1 LTAESALVVLMR
13 ESLDSAI
20 PLPKLY
26 IVAVHQLPGVLFRA
40 LVIGTEKFDCAKK
53 LAVCSDD
60 VHSIFGH
67 LISVRT
73 HAITKAT
80 GCLSSSGTGDGLF
93 EKIRVCGGAAAEH
106 ARTLRRPLIARVV
119 WAGFRATCQHDRI
132 AIAFGK

>member
-1 LTAESALVVLMR
+1 MTAESALVVLMR

-53 LAVCSDD
+53 LAVCSDN

-67 LISVRT
+67 LISVGT
-73 HAITKAT
+73 HAITKAAN
-80 GCLSSSGTGDGLF
+80 CLSSSGTGDGLF
-93 EKIRVCGGAAAEH
+93 E
-106 ARTLRRPLIARVV
+106 TL
-119 WAGFRATCQHDRI
+119 
-132 AIAFGK
+132 

>member
-1 LTAESALVVLMR
+1 MLMR

-26 IVAVHQLPGVLFRA
+26 ILAVHQLPGVLFRA
-40 LVIGTEKFDCAKK
+40 LVIGAEKFNCAKK
-53 LAVCSDD
+53 LAVCSDN

-67 LISVRT
+67 LISVGT